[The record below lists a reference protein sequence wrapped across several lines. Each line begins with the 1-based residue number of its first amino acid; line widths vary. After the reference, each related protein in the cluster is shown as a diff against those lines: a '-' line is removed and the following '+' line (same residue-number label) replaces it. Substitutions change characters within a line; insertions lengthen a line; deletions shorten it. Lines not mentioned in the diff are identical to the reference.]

1 MPDTALE
8 ILALVE
14 AGKSLGKTVLS
25 LPLALSGGSTAR
37 LADFSGRWLVLY
49 FYPKD
54 STPGCTTEGN
64 DFNALLPRFRKL
76 GADILGV
83 SRDSLK
89 SHQNFCGKQGFA
101 FELVSDADEPL
112 CRAFDVIKPKKLYG
126 RDYVGVERSTFLID
140 PHGRIV
146 QAWRGVKVPGHAQAV
161 LDALLAAQSS
171 QRQSQ

>member
-8 ILALVE
+8 IPALVE

-64 DFNALLPRFRKL
+64 DFNTLLPRFRKL